1 MLLLLL
7 ASLIAIWFAW
17 RDWQRATVT
26 IEWSTA
32 SELDTVGFNL
42 YRSETPVGA
51 FERINPQVVP
61 SAGDALTGSDYHY
74 EDHDVHPGQTY
85 FYKLEDVTANGLGEQ
100 HGPIAVK
107 AQGHIGLP
115 AAVAVFL
122 IGMAAM
128 VLVSGRAPHV
138 SDE

>member
-17 RDWQRATVT
+17 QDWQNATVT

-51 FERINPQVVP
+51 FKKINPQVVP
-61 SAGDALTGSDYHY
+61 SAGDALTGSDYRY
-74 EDHDVHPGQTY
+74 EDHEVRPGQTY
-85 FYKLEDVTANGLGEQ
+85 FYKLEDVTANGVGEQ

-107 AQGHIGLP
+107 RL
-115 AAVAVFL
+115 
-122 IGMAAM
+122 
-128 VLVSGRAPHV
+128 R
-138 SDE
+138 

>member
-7 ASLIAIWFAW
+7 ASLIALWFAW
-17 RDWQRATVT
+17 QDWQHATVT

-51 FERINPQVVP
+51 FKRINPQIVP

-85 FYKLEDVTANGLGEQ
+85 FYKLEDVIANGVGEQ

-107 AQGHIGLP
+107 AQGHIGFS
-115 AAVAVFL
+115 AAVAIFL
-122 IGMAAM
+122 IGMVAV
-128 VLVSGRAPHV
+128 VLGSSRAPNV